1 MHDVK
6 HEINVITF

>member
-6 HEINVITF
+6 HETNVITF